1 MVMRCPKKNLTDGSV
16 APWMLTQQDAR
27 QELVVALVRE
37 MLNSSTHTAQFHH
50 FEVDFTSVYITLFLD
65 SVCIALLHFIITL
78 NYEEL
83 FKIYTYTYICYICLL
98 VCLDYRDKKV

>member
-37 MLNSSTHTAQFHH
+37 MLNSSTHTTQFHH
-50 FEVDFTSVYITLFLD
+50 FEVDFTSVYITLFLQKEMTRCRIGT
-65 SVCIALLHFIITL
+65 VFLLHCYTSLLLPI
-78 NYEEL
+78 YEEL
-83 FKIYTYTYICYICLL
+83 F
-98 VCLDYRDKKV
+98 